1 MELNLVLLCSPRGL
15 FSTGQTECRRFQ
27 FEPSLSSE
35 SELELELEEEL
46 EEPLEEER
54 DVDLCLLL
62 DFFDFFDFFDLTD
75 FLVKETILKFE

>member
-1 MELNLVLLCSPRGL
+1 MELNLVLFCSPRGL
-15 FSTGQTECRRFQ
+15 FSTGQTECKRFQ

-54 DVDLCLLL
+54 DEDLCLFL
-62 DFFDFFDFFDLTD
+62 DFFDFFDFFDFPD
-75 FLVKETILKFE
+75 FLVKENNIKI